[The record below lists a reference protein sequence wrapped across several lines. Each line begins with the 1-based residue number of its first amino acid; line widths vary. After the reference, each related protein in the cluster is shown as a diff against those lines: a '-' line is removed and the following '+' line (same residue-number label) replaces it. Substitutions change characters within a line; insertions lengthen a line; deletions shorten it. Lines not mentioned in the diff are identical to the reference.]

1 LPAEDIGERKE
12 REEKNMVMRKSI
24 LAVFVCAV
32 FAVVLAAPVVQSD
45 TGDSHL
51 VYKDENGPP
60 STCAL
65 DWVFTPTAAGIWHG
79 HVVNGGMRWVIFDV
93 VDESTGAV
101 MVDRDMYR
109 FAVYT
114 NVFDTE
120 PIEMVADHNY
130 RITVT
135 PNGPL
140 YSNCTVTDVFE
151 PFIIPNEPP
160 VAAFTFTVD
169 GDTVSVDASASDD
182 PDGEIVSYQW
192 TWGDGTT
199 GTGMTATHTYVEPTV
214 RENPPGTPFGVYG
227 YTFAADGVTKLA
239 SCDVTITNVATGFSW
254 STISGITGFYSIGI
268 YGTAGD
274 TILVEAAKGDLYG
287 FTESVATG
295 VTLNVDVTLVG
306 EEPPVPVDF
315 EVTLTVTDDDGATDS
330 VTQTVT
336 VYL

>member
-1 LPAEDIGERKE
+1 
-12 REEKNMVMRKSI
+12 MVMRKSI
-24 LAVFVCAV
+24 LAVLVCAV
-32 FAVVLAAPVVQSD
+32 FAVVLAAPVVQSE
-45 TGDSHL
+45 TGDTHH

-65 DWVFTPTAAGIWHG
+65 DWVFTPTEAGIWYG

-93 VDESTGAV
+93 VDESTGDV
-101 MVDRDMYR
+101 VVDRDMYR
-109 FAVYT
+109 FAVYG
-114 NVFDTE
+114 NVFNTT
-120 PIEMVADHNY
+120 PIDMVAGHDY
-130 RITVT
+130 RVTVT

-140 YSNCTVTDVFE
+140 YSSCDVTDVFE
-151 PFIIPNEPP
+151 PAVVVNEPP

-192 TWGDGTT
+192 AWGDGMT
-199 GTGMTATHTYVEPTV
+199 GTGMATTHTYDEPGV
-214 RENPPGTPFGVYG
+214 RDAPPGTPFGVYG
-227 YTFAADGVTKLA
+227 YTFASDGVTKLG
-239 SCDVTITNVATGFSW
+239 SCDVTITNVDTGFSW
-254 STISGITGFYSIGI
+254 TTISGITGFYSIGI

-287 FTESVATG
+287 STTAVATG

-306 EEPPVPVDF
+306 EEPPVPFDF
-315 EVTLTVTDDDGATDS
+315 EVTLTVMDDDGAIDS

-336 VYL
+336 VYF

>member
-1 LPAEDIGERKE
+1 
-12 REEKNMVMRKSI
+12 MVMRKSI

-65 DWVFTPTAAGIWHG
+65 DWVFTPTEAGTWYG
-79 HVVNGGMRWVIFDV
+79 HVVNGALGMRWVIFDV
-93 VDESTGAV
+93 VDENTGDV
-101 MVDRDMYR
+101 VVDRDMYR

-120 PIEMVADHNY
+120 PVDMTAGHDY

-140 YSNCTVTDVFE
+140 ESSCTVTDVFE
-151 PFIIPNEPP
+151 PAVVENEPP
-160 VAAFTFTVD
+160 VAAFGFSVD
-169 GDTVSVDASASDD
+169 GDTVSVDASESDD
-182 PDGEIVSYQW
+182 SDGEIVSYQW

-214 RENPPGTPFGVYG
+214 REAPPGTDDDPPGNPFGVYG

-239 SCDVTITNVATGFSW
+239 LCDVTVTNVDTGYSW
-254 STISGITGFYSIGI
+254 STISGATGFYSIGI
-268 YGTAGD
+268 FGTAGD
-274 TILVEAAKGDLYG
+274 TIRVEAVKGDLYG
-287 FTESVATG
+287 ITEVEATG
-295 VTLNVDVTLVG
+295 VYQNIDVTLVG
-306 EEPPVPVDF
+306 EEPPIPVDF
-315 EVTLTVTDDDGATDS
+315 EVTLTVTDDDGATAS

-336 VYL
+336 VYF